1 MSSETSQ
8 VNRVVDCPDCSGTV
22 SISAVTCPHCGAPN
36 TSFTSNSDESATS
49 QKSGKGRIIALVLAA
64 VALVIGGLVLYANH
78 EANQVIERSRE
89 AGRNIGSNSD
99 VLCQYAKEN
108 GLETRAMKQGRS
120 NC

>member
-1 MSSETSQ
+1 MSSETTQSSKLT
-8 VNRVVDCPDCSGTV
+8 NCRDCSGTV
-22 SISAVTCPHCGAPN
+22 SISVATCPHCGAPN
-36 TSFTSNSDESATS
+36 TSFTSSTDVSATT
-49 QKSGKGRIIALVLAA
+49 QNRGKGRVIALALVA

-120 NC
+120 SC

>member
-1 MSSETSQ
+1 MSETTQSS
-8 VNRVVDCPDCSGTV
+8 RLTDCPECSGTV
-22 SISAVTCPHCGAPN
+22 STSAAACPHCGAPN
-36 TSFTSNSDESATS
+36 LIVTTDSDGSPAN
-49 QKSGKGRIIALVLAA
+49 QNRGKGRIIALVLAV
-64 VALVIGGLVLYANH
+64 VALVIGGLALYANH

-108 GLETRAMKQGRS
+108 GLETRAMKQGHS